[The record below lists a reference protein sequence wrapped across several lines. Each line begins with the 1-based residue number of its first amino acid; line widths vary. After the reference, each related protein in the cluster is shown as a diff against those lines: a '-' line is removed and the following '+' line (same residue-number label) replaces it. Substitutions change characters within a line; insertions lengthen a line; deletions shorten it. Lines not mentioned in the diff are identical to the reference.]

1 MTPERASF
9 VAGLQGSVQS
19 LRDSLRRDS
28 LAFRLFVAAAAWSL
42 IALPLTGLAIQSLFR
57 AQVERD
63 FDARLRQIVTTLIA
77 ESYDLR
83 STVPHKPEDMVEPLF
98 KRPLTGWYWQ
108 IKPVGD
114 HNGPTIVSESLT
126 TEVLRTPREKA
137 VRPDAEGHM
146 WADMLGPERK
156 VLRVIEREVTIG
168 HAEDARPYS
177 FAVGGPREQMDTDVS
192 EFRNM
197 MVVALSILGL
207 GLLAAT
213 IFQVQYGLRPLK
225 RIEQGLAAIRT
236 GEAHALQ
243 GDLPLEIKPLQY
255 EINALIEH
263 NTAIVERARTQ
274 VGNLAHALKTPLSV
288 ITNEARDVA
297 RAGTHDGG
305 PFAAKVAEQS
315 ELMRVQINHYLERAR
330 AAARIGVIGGAT
342 EVAPVVAALARALT
356 RIYDNKREG
365 EPIRLVVDCPAGL
378 RFQGERQDLEE
389 MVGNL
394 MDNACKWAK
403 SEVAVGIVAH
413 GEGAGARV
421 HITVDDDG
429 PGLSAEERAEVGQR
443 GKRLDETVPGTGLG
457 LSIVA
462 DLAGLYRG
470 KLELDRAPTG
480 GLRAMLDLPAI

>member
-1 MTPERASF
+1 MRLKSLSTRLILSSAA
-9 VAGLQGSVQS
+9 VAIVLLV
-19 LRDSLRRDS
+19 
-28 LAFRLFVAAAAWSL
+28 VAAVLLAAL
-42 IALPLTGLAIQSLFR
+42 FQAAL
-57 AQVERD
+57 ERN
-63 FDARLRQIVTTLIA
+63 FDARLRAVLDSLLANVEVDPTGAPVLGGELADPRFTL
-77 ESYDLR
+77 
-83 STVPHKPEDMVEPLF
+83 PLS
-98 KRPLTGWYWQ
+98 GWYWQ
-108 IKPVGD
+108 VKPVGG
-114 HNGPTIVSESLT
+114 GPGAGDLASESLL
-126 TEVLRTPREKA
+126 EKRLASDASVLS
-137 VRPDAEGHM
+137 
-146 WADMLGPERK
+146 ERDK
-156 VLRVIEREVTIG
+156 DGIATF
-168 HAEDARPYS
+168 YS
-177 FAVGGPREQMDTDVS
+177 FDSNGAQLRGMEQVFKFPDS
-192 EFRNM
+192 KAEFSFL
-197 MVVALSILGL
+197 VAGNFDELSGEISTFRRILFSVLALLGAGL
-207 GLLAAT
+207 IGAI
-213 IFQVQYGLRPLK
+213 IFQVSFGLRPL
-225 RIEQGLAAIRT
+225 RELQARLSAIRE
-236 GEAHALQ
+236 GKAERME
-243 GDLPLEIKPLQY
+243 GGYPIEIQPVADEL
-255 EINALIEH
+255 NLLIQS
-263 NTAIVERARTQ
+263 NTEVVDRARTQ

-403 SEVAVGIVAH
+403 SEVAVGILAH